1 MRCWKAKRK
10 YWGLAEWVD
19 TCRQRGRTRRGQ
31 ERETLPSLPMHR
43 EVDSGAVRRAG
54 GQERA
59 PSHLSHS
66 RDVPRATSAEAVWP
80 HFLSQKLTQ
89 VNLEILL
96 HSSCTRM
103 LKAIAAFL
111 PFLSEGSFLRL
122 QYVSRGW
129 VPVLCHL
136 PLGESER
143 ASFGMRGR
151 RKSCWRR

>member
-31 ERETLPSLPMHR
+31 ERETLPSLPTHR
-43 EVDSGAVRRAG
+43 EAESGAVRRAG

-66 RDVPRATSAEAVWP
+66 RHVPRATSAEAVWP
-80 HFLSQKLTQ
+80 HFLSRKLTQ
-89 VNLEILL
+89 VNLETRCSILL
-96 HSSCTRM
+96 ALEC
-103 LKAIAAFL
+103 L
-111 PFLSEGSFLRL
+111 PFLSEGSVLRL
-122 QYVSRGW
+122 QYISRGW